1 MLEEGDPG
9 LTFSGRLEWKKG
21 FLGGASG
28 KETTCNAGDL
38 GSGWGRSL
46 EEEMATHSSIL
57 AWKIPWTEELGR
69 LQSMGLKKSRT
80 QLSTKW
86 KKAPFLVIPGL
97 EVGNGWVLCN
107 LCCWCYQGVEGLV
120 QVWKWESVSVML
132 GGRCLSGGC
141 SHCFPPGLR
150 PSWPGPA
157 MSSDLDFLET
167 VRSRKLWVW
176 HYLLNIWHYYSNS
189 DGK

>member
-1 MLEEGDPG
+1 MLEAGDPG

-28 KETTCNAGDL
+28 KESTCNAGDL
-38 GSGWGRSL
+38 GSGSGKIPGGGNGNPL
-46 EEEMATHSSIL
+46 HS
-57 AWKIPWTEELGR
+57 WKISWTEELGR
-69 LQSMGLKKSRT
+69 LQSTGLKKSWTR
-80 QLSTKW
+80 LSTKW
-86 KKAPFLVIPGL
+86 QKAPFLVIPGL
-97 EVGNGWVLCN
+97 EVGNGWVLWN
-107 LCCWCYQGVEGLV
+107 LCCWCYQGVEGLF
-120 QVWKWESVSVML
+120 QVWRWELVSVML
-132 GGRCLSGGC
+132 VGRCLSSGC

-150 PSWPGPA
+150 PSWSGPA

-176 HYLLNIWHYYSNS
+176 HYLLNIWHYYSNY